1 MRVLVAMSGGVDS
14 SVAAAR
20 AVDAG
25 HEVVGV
31 HLALS
36 RMPGTLRTG
45 SRGCCT
51 IEDSRDAH
59 RVAGMLDIPFYVWD
73 FSERFKEDIV
83 DDFIAEYAAGRTPN
97 PCMRCNER
105 IKFAALLDRAL
116 ALDFDA
122 IATGHYAE
130 VLRDDDGRPEL
141 HRGEDLAKDQSYVLG
156 VLTSDQL
163 EHCYFPIGATA
174 SKAEVRA
181 EAADRGFSVANKP
194 DSYDICFIPDGDT
207 KAWLADKIPMR
218 PGLIK
223 DSEGEVLGE
232 HDGAMTYTI
241 GQRKGLGIEKPA
253 SDGKPRF
260 VTGLDPATNTVTV
273 GSRGDLAVSHLTG
286 IRTSWAGSAP
296 SDMGDTPEA
305 GIDCEVQIRAHADPV
320 PARAWLGEF
329 VAEAPEHESNPIID
343 EVEVPAARPAGQLMH
358 VDVDEELSGVAPGQT
373 MVIYRGTRVLGQ
385 ATIDSTAKGRI
396 TPAPEFADA

>member
-73 FSERFKEDIV
+73 FSERFNEDIV

-116 ALDFDA
+116 ALGFDA

-130 VLRDDDGRPEL
+130 VVRDEDGRPEL

-181 EAADRGFSVANKP
+181 EAAERGFSVAGKP

-241 GQRKGLGIEKPA
+241 GQRKGLGIQKPA
-253 SDGKPRF
+253 PDGRPRF

-273 GSRGDLAVSHLTG
+273 GSRADLAVSHLTG
-286 IRTSWAGSAP
+286 IRTSWAGAVK
-296 SDMGDTPEA
+296 E
-305 GIDCEVQIRAHADPV
+305 
-320 PARAWLGEF
+320 
-329 VAEAPEHESNPIID
+329 
-343 EVEVPAARPAGQLMH
+343 
-358 VDVDEELSGVAPGQT
+358 
-373 MVIYRGTRVLGQ
+373 
-385 ATIDSTAKGRI
+385 
-396 TPAPEFADA
+396 